1 MKDIRILLCED
12 DPSLGRLLSDYLKA
26 KGFEVTW
33 AQDGVEGLKAFH
45 RDTFDFIVLDVMMPR
60 KMVSKWRKKFDW
72 KAAAFRFCS

>member
-45 RDTFDFIVLDVMMPR
+45 RDTFDFIVAHR
-60 KMVSKWRKKFDW
+60 R
-72 KAAAFRFCS
+72 AAKLTGREARPGALPGRGVRR